1 MVVITG
7 KNSKSIFVNENE
19 FINGDIRFSKELSDK
34 PDNHNKHSGKLLS
47 YSKSGIMANPHHRKK
62 HKEHLRQFQNR
73 VAGST
78 GESKAKA
85 KASSVFAV
93 GGAVVGMA
101 IFYFATQG
109 DFIWALG
116 GGVLGAGIGF
126 LIGKNIDRA
135 AKK

>member
-1 MVVITG
+1 
-7 KNSKSIFVNENE
+7 
-19 FINGDIRFSKELSDK
+19 
-34 PDNHNKHSGKLLS
+34 
-47 YSKSGIMANPHHRKK
+47 MARPHHRKG
-62 HKEHLRQFQNR
+62 HKEHLKQFQNR
-73 VAGST
+73 TAGST

-93 GGAVVGMA
+93 GGAVVGFA

-109 DFIWALG
+109 DFVWAFG
-116 GGVLGAGIGF
+116 GAVAGLVIGF

>member
-1 MVVITG
+1 MIG
-7 KNSKSIFVNENE
+7 KNSKSIVVNGNE
-19 FINGDIRFSKELSDK
+19 FT
-34 PDNHNKHSGKLLS
+34 SGSYYLQKNFTIKQVNQYFFPLQLLS
-47 YSKSGIMANPHHRKK
+47 YDKSQIMARPHHRKG
-62 HKEHLRQFQNR
+62 HKEHLKQFQNR
-73 VAGST
+73 VASNT

-109 DFIWALG
+109 DFVWALG
-116 GGVLGAGIGF
+116 GAIAGAAVGY

>member
-1 MVVITG
+1 
-7 KNSKSIFVNENE
+7 
-19 FINGDIRFSKELSDK
+19 
-34 PDNHNKHSGKLLS
+34 
-47 YSKSGIMANPHHRKK
+47 MARPHHRKG
-62 HKEHLRQFQNR
+62 HKEHLKQFQNR
-73 VAGST
+73 VAGNT

-109 DFIWALG
+109 DFFWALG
-116 GGVLGAGIGF
+116 GGIVGAAVGY

-135 AKK
+135 ARK